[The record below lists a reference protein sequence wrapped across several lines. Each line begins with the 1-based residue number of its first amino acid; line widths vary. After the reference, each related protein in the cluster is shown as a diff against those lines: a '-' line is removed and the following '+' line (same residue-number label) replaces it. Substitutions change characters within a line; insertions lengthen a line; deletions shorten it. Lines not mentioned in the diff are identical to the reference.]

1 MKPIAKA
8 AAALV
13 LAAAVSSPAA
23 AAGTACKASFTSNG
37 NMHLTKYGALKSARE
52 VWQAQVRAQYGA
64 EYATWTKP
72 RPRAPPARRPTC
84 SPTSPVRSLRGPA
97 SKGHRT

>member
-1 MKPIAKA
+1 MKFIAKA

-23 AAGTACKASFTSNG
+23 AAGKACKASFTSNG

-64 EYATWTKP
+64 EYSTWTK
-72 RPRAPPARRPTC
+72 AKATSSACEKANLLTNFTC
-84 SPTSPVRSLRGPA
+84 SVTAKPC
-97 SKGHRT
+97 K